1 MQEAKRDSL
10 AKLTRTTLPVLALV
24 AFWLPVLRPLIQPG
38 MMTRS
43 SDGVL
48 HFLRAFQLDTLVR
61 QGIFWPR
68 WSPGMVF
75 GYGYPLFS
83 FYPALSLYPSL
94 ILHRLGL
101 SLLQSWNLSLALSV
115 LASGLSMYLWA
126 ALVIGRRGAFVAAI
140 AYMLAPYQL
149 YDVYWRGN
157 ITESLTLPLLPLVMW
172 AALRVAQERRWH
184 YALVGA
190 LAYAAVL
197 LMHAPASLM
206 LSLVLLTYLLALLW
220 RAQERHEIVFQ
231 FAGLLILGVGLA
243 AFFLIPAYGERSQV
257 QLVRAVSA
265 GWADFR
271 AHFLSLGE
279 LLGLTQPGDLVLVDP
294 APPRSL
300 GWAAAGLA
308 AVSALATWWGRA
320 RVGSTHGQHVV
331 WAGLILIGAVGMT
344 SSISEPIWLHMPLLS
359 GILPFIQYPSRF
371 LGMGSLVAALL
382 AGAGVAA
389 MEIYVKSEARRWVV
403 MGACAAIL
411 AVGAW
416 PWAQARLRPM
426 RENPDQA
433 FYTAVERNTGFIGTT
448 TFGEYLPS
456 AVQELPTDS
465 PLVGP
470 MLAGQSVVRW
480 DVPGARILKVSDTG
494 LSAELVLEADVPI
507 RVMYRA
513 FYFPGWQAQLDAQPV
528 AVSVV
533 PPLGLM
539 ALDVPAGHHTLT
551 MRFASTPL
559 RSASTIVS
567 LLAIVAIG
575 AIWILDRRSMPLKGR
590 PKSGFDADISPPLD
604 NSAAG
609 TRGLLGRLLSARS
622 TFDTP
627 HAVTWLGLAVLGVV
641 LLVLQVGVMDRVAV
655 PLRWWRVEGGQTR
668 LAFAAPAMLH
678 QVDVRLGDGITLV
691 GFDTPDRASPGQVAT
706 VKLVWRARG
715 QVNQEY
721 KVFVHLLG
729 ADGRLVAQSDA
740 VPAGW
745 TRPTFGWQVGE
756 FVTDVHTLELPPD
769 LTPGVYRLVVGMYD
783 IAGQRLPVAGGGDV
797 VDLGPVQVNLKG

>member
-1 MQEAKRDSL
+1 MSKVSGKMQMPQRDGL
-10 AKLTRTTLPVLALV
+10 AKIARTVLPVLALV
-24 AFWLPVLRPLIQPG
+24 AFWLPVLGPLVQPG

-126 ALVIGRRGAFVAAI
+126 ARVIGRRGAFVAAI
-140 AYMLAPYQL
+140 AYMLSPYQL

-157 ITESLTLPLLPLVMW
+157 ITESLTLPLLPFVMW
-172 AALRVAQERRWH
+172 AALRVAQERRWR
-184 YALVGA
+184 YALAGA
-190 LAYAAVL
+190 LAYAAVF

-206 LSLVLLTYLLALLW
+206 LSLVLLVYLLALVW
-220 RAQERHEIVFQ
+220 RVQERHVVVFQ
-231 FAGLLILGVGLA
+231 FGGLLILGVGLA
-243 AFFLIPAYGERSQV
+243 AFFLIPAYVEKGQV
-257 QLVRAVSA
+257 QLARAVSA
-265 GWADFR
+265 DWADFR

-279 LLGLTQPGDLVLVDP
+279 LLGLTLPGDLVLVDP

-308 AVSALATWWGRA
+308 AFGLLTTLWSRA
-320 RVGSTHGQHVV
+320 RIGRTHKQHVV
-331 WAGLILIGAVGMT
+331 WAGLILLGAVGMT
-344 SSISEPIWLHMPLLS
+344 SAVSEPIWSHMPLLS
-359 GILPFIQYPSRF
+359 WILPFIQYPSRF
-371 LGMGSLVAALL
+371 LGVGSLAAALL

-389 MEIYVKSEARRWVV
+389 VEICVKSETRRAVV
-403 MGACAAIL
+403 VGVCAAIL

-433 FYTAVERNTGFIGTT
+433 FYVAVERNTGFIGTT

-456 AVQELPTDS
+456 AVQEFPTDS
-465 PLVGP
+465 PMVGP
-470 MLAGQSVVRW
+470 MLAGQNAVRW
-480 DVPGARILKVSDTG
+480 DAPGARILEASDTG
-494 LSAELVLEADVPI
+494 LSAELVLESDTPL
-507 RVMYRA
+507 RVVYRA

-533 PPLGLM
+533 PPLSLM
-539 ALDVPAGHHTLT
+539 ALDVPAGQHTLT
-551 MRFASTPL
+551 MRFARTPL
-559 RSASTIVS
+559 RSASTMVS
-567 LLAIVAIG
+567 LLAIVTLG
-575 AIWILDRRSMPLKGR
+575 AIWIVDRHSTPFTAPSTLD
-590 PKSGFDADISPPLD
+590 A
-604 NSAAG
+604 
-609 TRGLLGRLLSARS
+609 
-622 TFDTP
+622 P
-627 HAVTWLGLAVLGVV
+627 HPATWLGLAVLGVA
-641 LLVLQVGVMDRVAV
+641 LLALKVGVMDRAAV
-655 PLRWWRVEGGQTR
+655 PLRWWRVEGGQTQ
-668 LAFAAPAMLH
+668 LAFNTPAMSH
-678 QVDVRLGDGITLV
+678 RVDARLGEEITLV
-691 GFDTPDRASPGQVAT
+691 GFDAPDRASPDQAAV
-706 VKLVWRARG
+706 VKLVWQARS

-729 ADGRLVAQSDA
+729 ADGKPVAQSDA

-756 FVTDVHTLELPPD
+756 FVTDVHTLELAPD
-769 LTPGVYRLVVGMYD
+769 LASGDYRLVVGMYD
-783 IAGQRLPVAGGGDV
+783 IAGLRLPVASGGDV
-797 VDLGPVQVNLKG
+797 VELSKIQVSAIK

>member
-1 MQEAKRDSL
+1 MQEARGNSL
-10 AKLTRTTLPVLALV
+10 AKITRIVLPMLALG
-24 AFWLPVLRPLIQPG
+24 AFWLPVLKPLIQPG

-61 QGIFWPR
+61 QGVFWPR

-126 ALVIGRRGAFVAAI
+126 AQVIGRRGAFVAAV
-140 AYMLAPYQL
+140 AYMLSPYQL
-149 YDVYWRGN
+149 YDVCWRGN

-172 AALRVAQERRWH
+172 AALRVAHERRWR
-184 YALVGA
+184 YALAGA

-220 RAQERHEIVFQ
+220 RAQERREIMFQ

-243 AFFLIPAYGERSQV
+243 AFFLIPAYVERNQV

-265 GWADFR
+265 DWADFR
-271 AHFLSLGE
+271 AHFLSAGE

-308 AVSALATWWGRA
+308 AVGVLATWWGRA
-320 RVGSTHGQHVV
+320 RVGSAHRQHVV
-331 WAGLILIGAVGMT
+331 WTSLILIGALGMT
-344 SSISEPIWLHMPLLS
+344 SSISEPIWLHTPLLS
-359 GILPFIQYPSRF
+359 WILPFIQYPSRF
-371 LGMGSLVAALL
+371 LGVGSLVTALL
-382 AGAGVAA
+382 VGAGVAA

-403 MGACAAIL
+403 MGVCATIL

-426 RENPDQA
+426 HENPDQA

-448 TFGEYLPS
+448 TFGEYLPL
-456 AVQELPTDS
+456 AVQEFPTDS
-465 PLVGP
+465 PLVGS

-480 DVPGARILKVSDTG
+480 DAPGARILKASDTG
-494 LSAELVLEADVPI
+494 LSAELVLETDAPI

-551 MRFASTPL
+551 LRFASTPL

-567 LLAIVAIG
+567 LLAIVLFIVLWVRDWRLALYTPRIT
-575 AIWILDRRSMPLKGR
+575 LD
-590 PKSGFDADISPPLD
+590 A
-604 NSAAG
+604 
-609 TRGLLGRLLSARS
+609 
-622 TFDTP
+622 P
-627 HAVTWLGLAVLGVV
+627 HYEMWLGLAVLGVV

-668 LAFAAPAMLH
+668 LAFAAPAMSH
-678 QVDVRLGDGITLV
+678 QVDARLGDEVTLV
-691 GFDTPDRASPGQVAT
+691 GFDAPDRVSPGQAAT
-706 VKLVWRARG
+706 VKLVWQARD

-729 ADGRLVAQSDA
+729 ADGRPIAQSDA

>member
-1 MQEAKRDSL
+1 MCGGESKYKSMAKAVNAAR
-10 AKLTRTTLPVLALV
+10 AVLPALALV
-24 AFWLPVLRPLIQPG
+24 VFWLPVLGPLVQPG

-48 HFLRAFQLDTLVR
+48 HFLRTFQLDTLVR
-61 QGIFWPR
+61 QGMFWPR

-75 GYGYPLFS
+75 GYGYPLFN
-83 FYPALSLYPSL
+83 FYPCLSLYPSL

-101 SLLQSWNLSLALSV
+101 SLLQGWNLSLALSV

-126 ALVIGRRGAFVAAI
+126 TQVIGRRGAFVAAI
-140 AYMLAPYQL
+140 AYMLSPYQL

-157 ITESLTLPLLPLVMW
+157 ITESLTLPLLPVVMW
-172 AALRVAQERRWH
+172 AALRVAQECRWR
-184 YALVGA
+184 YALAGA
-190 LAYAAVL
+190 LAYAAVF

-220 RAQERHEIVFQ
+220 HVQERRVVVFQ

-243 AFFLIPAYGERSQV
+243 AFFLIPAYAEKDQV
-257 QLVRAVSA
+257 QLARAVSA
-265 GWADFR
+265 DWADFR

-279 LLGLTQPGDLVLVDP
+279 LLGLTQPGDLMLVDP

-308 AVSALATWWGRA
+308 AIGVLATWWGHA
-320 RVGSTHGQHVV
+320 RIGGTHKQHVV
-331 WAGLILIGAVGMT
+331 WAGLILMGAVGMT
-344 SSISEPIWLHMPLLS
+344 LAISEPIWSRTPLLS
-359 GILPFIQYPSRF
+359 WILPFIQYPSRF
-371 LGMGSLVAALL
+371 LGVGSLVVALL

-389 MEIYVKSEARRWVV
+389 VETRVESEARHSVV
-403 MGACAAIL
+403 VGVCVAIL

-433 FYTAVERNTGFIGTT
+433 FYVAVERNTGFIGTT

-456 AVQELPTDS
+456 AVQEFPIDS

-470 MLAGQSVVRW
+470 MLTGQSVVRW
-480 DVPGARILKVSDTG
+480 DAPGARILEASDTG
-494 LSAELVLEADVPI
+494 LSAELVLESDAPI
-507 RVMYRA
+507 RVVYRA

-539 ALDVPAGHHTLT
+539 ALNVPAGHHELT
-551 MRFASTPL
+551 MRFARTPL
-559 RSASTIVS
+559 RSASAMVS
-567 LLAIVAIG
+567 LLAIVALG
-575 AIWILDRRSMPLKGR
+575 VIWILDRRSTPFTAPSTL
-590 PKSGFDADISPPLD
+590 DA
-604 NSAAG
+604 
-609 TRGLLGRLLSARS
+609 
-622 TFDTP
+622 P
-627 HAVTWLGLAVLGVV
+627 HPATWPGLAVLGVA
-641 LLVLQVGVMDRVAV
+641 LLVLKVGVMDRAAV
-655 PLRWWRVEGGQTR
+655 PLRWWRVEGGQTQ
-668 LAFAAPAMLH
+668 LAFNAPVMPH
-678 QVDVRLGDGITLV
+678 RVDARLGEEITLV
-691 GFDTPDRASPGQVAT
+691 GFDAPDRASPGQVAV
-706 VKLVWRARG
+706 VKLVWQVRG

-729 ADGRLVAQSDA
+729 ADERPIAQSDA

-756 FVTDVHTLELPPD
+756 FVTDVHTLELAPD
-769 LTPGVYRLVVGMYD
+769 LAPGDYRLVVGMYD
-783 IAGQRLPVAGGGDV
+783 IAGLRLPVASGGDV
-797 VDLGPVQVNLKG
+797 VELSKIQVSAIK